1 MFYRILV
8 IEDDEGIRAEV
19 LEWLEFEG
27 YIGFGAV
34 NGREG
39 IEIAQRELPDLIIS
53 DINMPEM
60 NGYRMLVELRAN
72 RATST
77 IPVIFLTARTT
88 RRDIRYGMEMGA
100 EDYITKPFTNEELL
114 TSVKTQLSKLE
125 SVRTNT
131 NKQLHEL
138 RSTITHTLPHELR
151 TPLICIL
158 GYGELLDMDAENLTP
173 RSIREMASNIVA
185 SGQRLNHLI
194 ENYLLYAQLELFSL
208 DPHQSGAYQRAILNK
223 PATILTRTC
232 ETVAQRYNRTAD
244 TRLDLAANFPTRVT
258 DIDLDKIVT
267 EILDNALKFSDPQ
280 SIVQVSTRGEA
291 HWLQIKITDR
301 GRGMTSE
308 EINRIG
314 AYTQFK
320 RDIYEQQGAGL
331 GLTIAKLLTELYGGY
346 LEIESVP
353 DRETSVIIHLLV
365 ANPKIQK
372 QEEPA

>member
-8 IEDDEGIRAEV
+8 IEDDEGIRAEI

-27 YIGFGAV
+27 YIGFGAS

-60 NGYRMLVELRAN
+60 NGYRVLVELRAN

-114 TSVKTQLSKLE
+114 TSVKTQLAKLE

-131 NKQLHEL
+131 NQQLHEL

-158 GYGELLDMDAENLTP
+158 GYGELLDMDAENLSP

-208 DPHQSGAYQRAILNK
+208 DPHQSGAYQRAVLNK
-223 PATILTRTC
+223 PVPILTRTC
-232 ETVAQRYNRTAD
+232 ENIAQRYNRTAD
-244 TRLDLAANFPTRVT
+244 IRLDLTANFPTRVT
-258 DIDLDKIVT
+258 DIDLDKIVS

-280 SIVQVSTRGEA
+280 TLIHVSTTAAA
-291 HWLQIKITDR
+291 HWLQIRITDQ
-301 GRGMTSE
+301 GRGMTLD

-346 LEIESVP
+346 IDIESIP
-353 DRETSVIIHLLV
+353 DRETIVTIHLLV
-365 ANPKIQK
+365 ANPKVQ
-372 QEEPA
+372 QMTQ